1 MSSYEK
7 KFEYRGPA
15 DEIIEPEGLSTARS
29 RDLVDGAPAGYHDRD
44 VFGNEEG
51 ADIKYKT
58 LSWPLVAV
66 LMIAEIVSNGMLSLP
81 AATAVVGIVPGV
93 VLIIFLGVFA
103 LYTSLV
109 LIDFKINHPE
119 VHNMGDAG
127 RILGGPL
134 LREILSAGT
143 VIFAVCATGS
153 QLLAGQIA
161 LGVLSDNKLCL
172 MWYTGIFAI
181 PTLILSFP
189 RTLDQLSWLCIPSCI
204 CILVAGVVGMGAAG
218 GNPAPDRHV
227 DVARSASFYNAF
239 VSITNPVFA
248 YAGHFMFF
256 ILISEMKRPAD
267 AKKAAWVL
275 QVFATAFYTVFTIVM
290 YVYLGPSVQSPAF
303 SSLPTKWAKATYGIA
318 LPNFLIAGS
327 LYSHTAA
334 KLFFIRFFR
343 KSRHHLHK
351 HTILG
356 WTTWT
361 TLIILANGAAFVLA
375 VGVPIFAYLVSIAA
389 SLFASWYTY
398 GIAGAFWLYDAY
410 HGLDK
415 GRVKGVY
422 GMRAWTGSPIKA
434 TINAATFAAGA
445 FICVAANILAPPLPG
460 TYVSIKLIVDAYN
473 SGTVGEPFAC

>member
-1 MSSYEK
+1 MSSFEK
-7 KFEYRGPA
+7 TYDYRAPG
-15 DEIIEPEGLSTARS
+15 DDVVEPKGLSS
-29 RDLVDGAPAGYHDRD
+29 NLVDGAPAGYHDRD
-44 VFGNEEG
+44 VFGNEDG

-93 VLIIFLGVFA
+93 VLIVFLGIFA

-109 LIDFKINHPE
+109 LIDFKLNHPE

-127 RILGGPL
+127 RILGGPI
-134 LREILSAGT
+134 LREILAAGT

-153 QLLAGQIA
+153 QLLAGQIT

-204 CILVAGVVGMGAAG
+204 CILVAGIVGMAAAG
-218 GNPAPDRHV
+218 ANPAPDRHV

-256 ILISEMKRPAD
+256 ILISEMKSPQD
-267 AKKAAWVL
+267 ARKAAWVL
-275 QVFATAFYTVFTIVM
+275 QVFATTFYVVFTVVM
-290 YVYLGPSVQSPAF
+290 YVYLGPSVASPAF

-334 KLFFIRFFR
+334 KLFFIRLFR
-343 KSRHHLHK
+343 KTRHLHQ
-351 HTILG
+351 HTVLG
-356 WTTWT
+356 WGTWT
-361 TLIILANGAAFVLA
+361 ILIILANGAAFVLA

-398 GIAGAFWLYDAY
+398 GIAGAFWLYDSW

-415 GRVKGVY
+415 GRVRGIY
-422 GMRAWTGSPIKA
+422 GLRAWTGSPLK
-434 TINAATFAAGA
+434 TVVNVATFLAGA
-445 FICVAANILAPPLPG
+445 FICVAG
-460 TYVSIKLIVDAYN
+460 TYVSVKLIVDAYN
-473 SGTVGEPFAC
+473 SGAVGEPFAC